1 MNHKL
6 IIQILIYVV
15 AYLVFSLGLG
25 LGLQVSTTQGNVV
38 VLAALAIA
46 GLNTWWLVK
55 SRKK

>member
-1 MNHKL
+1 MNHRL
-6 IIQILIYVV
+6 IIQILVYVV

-25 LGLQVSTTQGNVV
+25 LGLQVSTTMGNIV